1 MTSFKHMGG
10 MKSMTFL
17 NKKLPHAKPR
27 HQQRGVGMIEVLI
40 SITITAF
47 ALLGLAGLQ
56 MAALKYQKVA
66 HFRSLASQLGA
77 DMADRV
83 RANATSVTTTIGTDA
98 VSYVTT
104 DKYSASAPTDVP
116 SCANNSGSACATP
129 QDIVKKDLYEW
140 RVALSRAL
148 AGGWG
153 TVSAYNATPGPNQ
166 GVTVTVYYNEPDRAL
181 ASVLDSDCDSSVFS
195 SDVIQ
200 SQMRCIKTT
209 VMP

>member
-1 MTSFKHMGG
+1 MA
-10 MKSMTFL
+10 FL
-17 NKKLPHAKPR
+17 NKKRSHAKAK
-27 HQQRGVGMIEVLI
+27 HLQRGVGMIEVLI

-66 HFRSLASQLGA
+66 HFRSVASQLGA

-83 RANATSVTTTIGTDA
+83 RANATSVTTTVGTNA
-98 VSYVTT
+98 VTYVTT
-104 DKYSASAPTDVP
+104 DKYSPTPPSDVP
-116 SCANNSGSACATP
+116 SCANNSGTACATP
-129 QDIVKKDLYEW
+129 QDIVNKDIYEW
-140 RVALSRAL
+140 RAALSRAL

-181 ASVLDSDCDSSVFS
+181 ASVLDSDCDSSVFPAG
-195 SDVIQ
+195 VEQ
-200 SQMRCIKTT
+200 SQMRCFKTT